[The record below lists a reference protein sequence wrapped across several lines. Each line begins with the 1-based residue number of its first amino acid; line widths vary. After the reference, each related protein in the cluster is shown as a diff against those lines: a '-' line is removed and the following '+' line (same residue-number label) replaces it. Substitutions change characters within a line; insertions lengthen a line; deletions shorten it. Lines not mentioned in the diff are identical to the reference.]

1 MLASILSLLKG
12 SAMRTAPP
20 LRSIVAIVVLVFVI
34 ITGALVLYALTPTA
48 ARPDAWNAVASAG
61 AAIAVAV
68 PSLLAWLS
76 ASSADASATS
86 AAKALNGGFE
96 SRVSKIV
103 TSALTGAGLAPTTGT
118 VPTTPAPVTAPAPV
132 LTSTIAN
139 PPATAVATPVPVV
152 VPDPPPVPVVA
163 APAVSQADIVA
174 ALQSLLTGAAPVAQ
188 PAAPAPAAVA
198 PTLTPPGQA
207 APAVTV
213 AGA

>member
-1 MLASILSLLKG
+1 MLSSILSLLKG

-96 SRVSKIV
+96 TRVSKIV
-103 TSALTGAGLAPTTGT
+103 TDALTGAGLAPTTGT

-139 PPATAVATPVPVV
+139 PPAAAIDTPVTIPVT
-152 VPDPPPVPVVA
+152 VPAP

-174 ALQSLLTGAAPVAQ
+174 ALQSLLSGAAPVAQ
-188 PAAPAPAAVA
+188 AAPPAAVA